1 MHWNDVDADRFAAL
15 EYTWGAG
22 VVGGVVGGLGMG
34 VLLHAGANIMPFVGA
49 LYGWPTVVG
58 GWVAHLVN
66 SVLIGLLFV
75 ALVSRPVVREQ
86 MTTVPGSVAA
96 GVLYSAGVGLATS
109 GIMLPIAMNVLGTE
123 TLPQPL
129 VPVPGIVGG
138 TLVVI
143 SVAVAHIVYGALLG
157 AMYCVVHRRA
167 GGRSRPAG

>member
-1 MHWNDVDADRFAAL
+1 MHWNDVDAGWVAAL

-22 VVGGVVGGLGMG
+22 VVGGIVGGLGMG

-58 GWVAHLVN
+58 GWVAHLAN

-96 GVLYSAGVGLATS
+96 GVLYSAAVGLVTS

-129 VPVPGIVGG
+129 VPVPGVVGG
-138 TLVVI
+138 ALVVI
-143 SVAVAHIVYGALLG
+143 SVGVAHVVYGALLG
-157 AMYCVVHRRA
+157 ATYCVVHRRA
-167 GGRSRPAG
+167 GGRAGPAG